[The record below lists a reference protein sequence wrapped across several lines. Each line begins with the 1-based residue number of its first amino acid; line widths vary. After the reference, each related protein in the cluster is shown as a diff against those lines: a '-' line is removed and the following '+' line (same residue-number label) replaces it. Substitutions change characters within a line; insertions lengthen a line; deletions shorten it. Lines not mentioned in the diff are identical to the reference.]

1 MICHEVHK
9 TFGAVINM
17 DKNKAFLP
25 FILERQHD
33 LWSVCFTR

>member
-17 DKNKAFLP
+17 DKHKVFFP
-25 FILERQHD
+25 FVLER
-33 LWSVCFTR
+33 